1 MSSRPSEPSAGKE
14 VWLLTDSLLFG
25 GIESHILQL
34 CSALLNHNI
43 PARVVL
49 VKQYAQ
55 RQALVERL
63 NALSIPFSFLY
74 QLSATNNNPFSQ
86 LKTAIKIHQP
96 RLIHAHGYKAS
107 LISKLVKVSTPGLA
121 QITTYHAGETP
132 KGRVALYD
140 LADRYTAPLS
150 SVSLCVS
157 QKIAD
162 RLPAKSYILD
172 NFVSVPK
179 QQTPEQQSMGES
191 ANIGFVGR
199 LSHEKAPDRFIRLA
213 KQFPSASFVLYG
225 SGPMEQEMKV
235 EAPDNVQLA
244 GHIDDMESVWPEI
257 DILVIPSRF
266 EGLPMAAL
274 EAMARGIPVIA
285 SDVGALSSL
294 IQSGENGWICRSKEQ
309 MAETLKLWID
319 MENES
324 QQLIRQAA
332 RTTIQQKFSADAVLP
347 ELLSYYNRTQA
358 GEHFLI

>member
-14 VWLLTDSLLFG
+14 IWLLADSLLFG

-34 CSALLNHNI
+34 SSALLSRNI

-55 RQALVERL
+55 KQLMVERL
-63 NALSIPFSFLY
+63 NTLGIPYSFLH
-74 QLSATNNNPFSQ
+74 QLAATHSNPFSQ
-86 LKTAIKIHQP
+86 LKSAVKIHQP
-96 RLIHAHGYKAS
+96 QLIHAHGYKAS
-107 LISKLVKVSTPGLA
+107 LISKLVKVSAPGLA

-140 LADRYTAPLS
+140 LIDRYTARLS

-162 RLPAKSYILD
+162 RLPARCYIID

-179 QQTPEQQSMGES
+179 PQPGQHSKRES
-191 ANIGFVGR
+191 ANIAFVGR

-213 KQFPSASFVLYG
+213 MQFPQTTFALYG
-225 SGPMEQEMKV
+225 SGPMEQEIKA

-257 DILVIPSRF
+257 DMLVIPSRF

-274 EAMARGIPVIA
+274 EAMARGVPVIA

-294 IQSGENGWICRSKEQ
+294 IRDGENGWICRNKEQ
-309 MAETLKLWID
+309 MLAALNRWLEMPK
-319 MENES
+319 ES
-324 QQLIRQAA
+324 QQRINQAA

-347 ELLSYYNRTQA
+347 EILAHYNRTLSD
-358 GEHFLI
+358 ECFPL

>member
-1 MSSRPSEPSAGKE
+1 MSSRPPEPSASKE

-49 VKQYAQ
+49 VKQYTQ
-55 RQALVERL
+55 RQAIVERL
-63 NALSIPFSFLY
+63 NALGIPYSFLH
-74 QLSATNNNPFSQ
+74 QLAATHSNPFSQ
-86 LKTAIKIHQP
+86 LKSAIRIHQP

-140 LADRYTAPLS
+140 FVDRYTAPLS

-162 RLPAKSYILD
+162 RLPARSYVID

-179 QQTPEQQSMGES
+179 PPGQQSKRKPT
-191 ANIGFVGR
+191 NIAFVGR

-213 KQFPSASFVLYG
+213 TQFPQTAFALYG
-225 SGPMEQEMKV
+225 SGPMEQEIKA

-244 GHIDDMESVWPEI
+244 GHIDDMDSVWPEI
-257 DILVIPSRF
+257 DMLVIPSRF

-294 IQSGENGWICRSKEQ
+294 IRDGENGWICRNKEQ
-309 MAETLKLWID
+309 MLAALNRWLEMPK
-319 MENES
+319 ES
-324 QQLIRQAA
+324 QQRINQAA

-347 ELLSYYNRTQA
+347 EILTHYNRTL
-358 GEHFLI
+358 GEECFPL